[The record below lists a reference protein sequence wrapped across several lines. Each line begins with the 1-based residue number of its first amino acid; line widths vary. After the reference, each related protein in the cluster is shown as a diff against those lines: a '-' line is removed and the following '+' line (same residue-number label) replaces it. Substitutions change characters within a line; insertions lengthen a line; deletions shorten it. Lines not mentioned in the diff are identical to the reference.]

1 MPNVIREDVVQVSFR
16 SDGVSDMLRG
26 EDALSQIQVSA
37 RSAGRA
43 LSQTEGDVN
52 AAGTALSQLRTDAR
66 TADSAL
72 SQVENGADNAGNA
85 LSHIRNDANEAGTA
99 LSQMRSD
106 TRSADSALS
115 QVERGAE
122 ETGTALTQLRS
133 DVNDAG
139 AALSQMQGDARN
151 ASTGFSNLTEEMNQF
166 ADALERIRQSQEN
179 SGKNGFEKATDALK
193 NALSSLLAIFS
204 ARALLQ
210 NVAEYTQAL
219 NKLEAQTGATASEME
234 SMGEAVK
241 TIYTSGIGESLGEVA
256 DTAALVN
263 QQFKDLDT
271 DTMQNI
277 TQSAMTM
284 ADTFGTDVNETLRG
298 VNALMVNMGL
308 TAEEAFDYIAKG
320 TQNGL
325 DKSGELSDNI
335 AEYSQL
341 WAQAGFSAEEMFTV
355 LQNGLDS
362 GAYNL
367 DKVNDFVKEFTISLS
382 DGRIEE
388 NIESFSDRTQTLF
401 AQWQNGTASQ
411 KDVFQ
416 SVINDLSTMTNQQEA
431 LTLASTVWSAL
442 GEDNAM
448 QVITSLNN
456 VNDTYNDVK
465 GTMESIN
472 DIRYADIG
480 TSFEQLKRSASGL
493 LTETLTPAVT
503 GLNGLL
509 SAGLESLTAFASE
522 HAALAQ
528 GMAVAATAAGVLTVG
543 LIAVSGAIGVVKT
556 ALDALNV
563 SSGGVLKVVGL
574 VVAGV
579 SVLAGV
585 FAGLH
590 AAMADDEVEDYA
602 GTLSECRTE
611 IEQTELALKKARER
625 YGENSAAVKSLESD
639 LELLNAQYE
648 KGGGAVAEYAETA
661 TNAAAKLDELAG
673 SERAAMEELDATN
686 TSGYVAISMLEALS
700 DKANLTNADLD
711 LMSTYAN
718 YLNDT
723 FDCNIQ
729 VNYDTGKL
737 TGFDPQVIAT
747 QIASMYKEKKIS
759 IAMEAISGV
768 DFVDNYKAISDAYED
783 AAQEY
788 QNTLN
793 EYQKDAD
800 AAYQEFI
807 KASDAYANESGSL
820 SAMTAARQK
829 WEGLQKPIDD
839 AAESL
844 DTCKAKLDD
853 ADATLKEN
861 CDMIDASGDLYE
873 IMKENI
879 TETSDALSEYGDAN
893 EVLSETEQGVAAA
906 QDTIDSYSSTLQ
918 ELCIAYDEARTAA
931 LESIQ
936 SQFNLWDEVEAVA
949 ATSTDSL
956 MQSIQ
961 SQTDYWTQYNDSLS
975 TLQERSAA
983 IPGLADMLLELNDGS
998 AEAASALAGL
1008 AGASDTELQ
1017 NVVTAFLNLQQ
1028 QEQDT
1033 SDTMGDVA
1041 TQFSTKTGEMKS
1053 DMEDL
1058 ATSADMSAQFGSAAT
1073 STINAYFDSMMGV
1086 INDRRGEVESALAS
1100 LSSAI
1105 SSASSA
1111 SSGLFSPIS
1120 LPGHAS
1126 GTTDAE
1132 DVFVAGERGAE
1143 LVIGKQGSTVFPAS
1157 ETEKI
1162 IRAVQEYTD
1171 LSGGYQS
1178 EQSASYR
1185 YDSQMT
1191 TMLAPTFQLYLSGG
1205 MSGSNQRQAKQWM
1218 QQIVEEMFA
1227 GVLRTNPPVYTI

>member
-1 MPNVIREDVVQVSFR
+1 MPNVIREDLVQVSFR
-16 SDGVSDMLRG
+16 SDGVQDILQGKTAIKQLEEKAESASDAFASATKSSKKFGEESSESARKSKQRFEELGEEWDKSKETLAEWTERINTAGHRAENLQKMLGKDLFRNLDDDALLDIG
-26 EDALSQIQVSA
+26 ESAEKSESAVDDLTESANVLADALS
-37 RSAGRA
+37 
-43 LSQTEGDVN
+43 
-52 AAGTALSQLRTDAR
+52 
-66 TADSAL
+66 
-72 SQVENGADNAGNA
+72 
-85 LSHIRNDANEAGTA
+85 
-99 LSQMRSD
+99 
-106 TRSADSALS
+106 
-115 QVERGAE
+115 
-122 ETGTALTQLRS
+122 
-133 DVNDAG
+133 G
-139 AALSQMQGDARN
+139 AAA
-151 ASTGFSNLTEEMNQF
+151 AFSV
-166 ADALERIRQSQEN
+166 
-179 SGKNGFEKATDALK
+179 GV
-193 NALSSLLAIFS
+193 
-204 ARALLQ
+204 LLQ
-210 NVAEYTQAL
+210 NVSETQQAL
-219 NKLEAQTGATASEME
+219 NKLQAQTGANASEME

-271 DTMQNI
+271 GTMQNI

-308 TAEEAFDYIAKG
+308 TAEEAFDYIVKG

-325 DKSGELSDNI
+325 DKSGELADNI

-341 WAQAGFSAEEMFTV
+341 WAQAGFSAEEMFTI

-382 DGRIEE
+382 DGRMEE
-388 NIESFSDRTQTLF
+388 NIESFSERTQTLF

-411 KDVFQ
+411 KEVFQ
-416 SVINDLSTMTNQQEA
+416 SVINDLSTMINQQEA

-456 VNDTYNDVK
+456 VNDTYQDVK

-503 GLNGLL
+503 SLNGLL
-509 SAGLESLTAFASE
+509 STGLESLTAFASE
-522 HAALAQ
+522 HEALAQ

-563 SSGGVLKVVGL
+563 SSGGVLKIVGL

-579 SVLAGV
+579 SVLSGV

-590 AAMADDEVEDYA
+590 AAMADDEAEVEDYA
-602 GTLSECRTE
+602 GTLTECRTE
-611 IEQTELALKKARER
+611 IEQTELALSKAKER

-648 KGGGAVAEYAETA
+648 KGGGDLGEMQQRVDETA
-661 TNAAAKLDELAG
+661 ESFRQMAQAQQETMDSIDRTEI
-673 SERAAMEELDATN
+673 
-686 TSGYVAISMLEALS
+686 SGLQAVSMLEALS
-700 DKANLTNADLD
+700 QKSELTSADLD
-711 LMSTYAN
+711 AMGKYAD

-723 FDCNIQ
+723 FQCNI
-729 VNYDTGKL
+729 VVDYDTGAL
-737 TGFDPQVIAT
+737 TGFDPENIVSQIRTVQDAARADAAMTYITGADFTNQYLDAAEQYIESGNLLKSKQKELDQLLKTAWTDANGDTHYGSLDSWNEADARVKELTHDVEAAT
-747 QIASMYKEKKIS
+747 TVYHDNQAVLADANADLEEQGKLAGLEE
-759 IAMEAISGV
+759 EAISALA
-768 DFVDNYKAISDAYED
+768 DSLMD
-783 AAQEY
+783 AARSGEDTASSVE
-788 QNTLN
+788 NT
-793 EYQKDAD
+793 
-800 AAYQEFI
+800 
-807 KASDAYANESGSL
+807 NES
-820 SAMTAARQK
+820 
-829 WEGLQKPIDD
+829 
-839 AAESL
+839 
-844 DTCKAKLDD
+844 
-853 ADATLKEN
+853 
-861 CDMIDASGDLYE
+861 
-873 IMKENI
+873 
-879 TETSDALSEYGDAN
+879 
-893 EVLSETEQGVAAA
+893 LSETEQGVAAA

-1086 INDRRGEVESALAS
+1086 INDQRGEVESALAS

>member
-16 SDGVSDMLRG
+16 SDGVQDILQGKTALKQLEEKAESASDAFASATKSSKKFGEESSESARKSKQSFEELGEEWDKSKETLAEWTERINTAGHRAENLQKMLGKDLFRNLDDDALLDIG
-26 EDALSQIQVSA
+26 ESAEKSESAVDDLTESANVLADALS
-37 RSAGRA
+37 
-43 LSQTEGDVN
+43 
-52 AAGTALSQLRTDAR
+52 
-66 TADSAL
+66 
-72 SQVENGADNAGNA
+72 
-85 LSHIRNDANEAGTA
+85 
-99 LSQMRSD
+99 
-106 TRSADSALS
+106 
-115 QVERGAE
+115 
-122 ETGTALTQLRS
+122 
-133 DVNDAG
+133 G
-139 AALSQMQGDARN
+139 AAA
-151 ASTGFSNLTEEMNQF
+151 AFSV
-166 ADALERIRQSQEN
+166 
-179 SGKNGFEKATDALK
+179 GV
-193 NALSSLLAIFS
+193 
-204 ARALLQ
+204 LLQ
-210 NVAEYTQAL
+210 NVSETQQAL
-219 NKLEAQTGATASEME
+219 NKLQAQTGANASEME

-241 TIYTSGIGESLGEVA
+241 TIYTSGIGESLGVVA

-263 QQFKDLDT
+263 QQFQDLDT
-271 DTMQNI
+271 DTMQSI
-277 TQSAMTM
+277 TQNAMTM

-308 TAEEAFDYIAKG
+308 SAEEAFDYIAKG

-341 WAQAGFSAEEMFTV
+341 WAQAGFSAEEMFTI

-382 DGRIEE
+382 DGRMEE
-388 NIESFSDRTQTLF
+388 NIENFSDRTQTLF

-411 KDVFQ
+411 KEVFQ

-503 GLNGLL
+503 SLNGLL
-509 SAGLESLTAFASE
+509 STGLESLTAFASE
-522 HAALAQ
+522 HAALAH
-528 GMAVAATAAGVLTVG
+528 GMTVAATAAGVLTVG

-563 SSGGVLKVVGL
+563 SSGGVLKIIGL
-574 VVAGV
+574 VVTGV
-579 SVLAGV
+579 SALIGI

-590 AAMADDEVEDYA
+590 AAMADDEAEVEDYA
-602 GTLSECRTE
+602 GTLTECRTE
-611 IEQTELALKKARER
+611 IEQTELALKKAKER
-625 YGENSAAVKSLESD
+625 YGENSAVVKSLESD

-661 TNAAAKLDELAG
+661 TNAATKLDELAE
-673 SERAAMEELDATN
+673 SERAAMEKLDATN

-700 DKANLTNADLD
+700 DKANLTNADLN

-729 VNYDTGKL
+729 VNYDTGEL
-737 TGFDPQVIAT
+737 TGFDPQVIST

-759 IAMEAISGV
+759 IAMETISSV
-768 DFVDNYKAISDAYED
+768 DFVDNYKAISGAYEE

-788 QNTLN
+788 QNALN

-800 AAYQEFI
+800 DAYQEFI
-807 KASDAYANESGSL
+807 KSSDAYANESGSL

-829 WEGLQKPIDD
+829 WKDLQKPIDD

-844 DTCKAKLDD
+844 NTCKAKLDD
-853 ADATLKEN
+853 ADVTLKEN
-861 CDMIDASGDLYE
+861 CDMIDASGELYE

-906 QDTIDSYSSTLQ
+906 QDAIDSYSGTLQ

-949 ATSTDSL
+949 
-956 MQSIQ
+956 
-961 SQTDYWTQYNDSLS
+961 
-975 TLQERSAA
+975 
-983 IPGLADMLLELNDGS
+983 
-998 AEAASALAGL
+998 
-1008 AGASDTELQ
+1008 
-1017 NVVTAFLNLQQ
+1017 
-1028 QEQDT
+1028 
-1033 SDTMGDVA
+1033 
-1041 TQFSTKTGEMKS
+1041 
-1053 DMEDL
+1053 
-1058 ATSADMSAQFGSAAT
+1058 
-1073 STINAYFDSMMGV
+1073 
-1086 INDRRGEVESALAS
+1086 
-1100 LSSAI
+1100 
-1105 SSASSA
+1105 
-1111 SSGLFSPIS
+1111 
-1120 LPGHAS
+1120 
-1126 GTTDAE
+1126 
-1132 DVFVAGERGAE
+1132 
-1143 LVIGKQGSTVFPAS
+1143 
-1157 ETEKI
+1157 
-1162 IRAVQEYTD
+1162 
-1171 LSGGYQS
+1171 
-1178 EQSASYR
+1178 
-1185 YDSQMT
+1185 
-1191 TMLAPTFQLYLSGG
+1191 
-1205 MSGSNQRQAKQWM
+1205 
-1218 QQIVEEMFA
+1218 
-1227 GVLRTNPPVYTI
+1227 

>member
-16 SDGVSDMLRG
+16 SDGVQDILQGKTALKQLEEKAESASDAFASATKSSKKFGEESSESARKSKQSFEELGEEWDKSKETLAEWTERINTAGHRAENLQKMLGKDFFRNLDDDALLDIG
-26 EDALSQIQVSA
+26 ESAEKSESAVDDLTESANVLADALS
-37 RSAGRA
+37 
-43 LSQTEGDVN
+43 
-52 AAGTALSQLRTDAR
+52 
-66 TADSAL
+66 
-72 SQVENGADNAGNA
+72 
-85 LSHIRNDANEAGTA
+85 
-99 LSQMRSD
+99 
-106 TRSADSALS
+106 
-115 QVERGAE
+115 
-122 ETGTALTQLRS
+122 
-133 DVNDAG
+133 G
-139 AALSQMQGDARN
+139 AAA
-151 ASTGFSNLTEEMNQF
+151 AFSV
-166 ADALERIRQSQEN
+166 
-179 SGKNGFEKATDALK
+179 GV
-193 NALSSLLAIFS
+193 
-204 ARALLQ
+204 LLQ
-210 NVAEYTQAL
+210 NVSETQQAL
-219 NKLEAQTGATASEME
+219 NKLQAQTGANASEME

-263 QQFKDLDT
+263 QQFQDLDT
-271 DTMQNI
+271 DTMQSI
-277 TQSAMTM
+277 TQNAMTM

-308 TAEEAFDYIAKG
+308 SVEEAFDYIAKG

-325 DKSGELSDNI
+325 DKSNELSDNI

-341 WAQAGFSAEEMFTV
+341 WAQAGFSAEEMFTI

-382 DGRIEE
+382 DGRMEE
-388 NIESFSDRTQTLF
+388 NIESFSERTQTLF

-411 KDVFQ
+411 KEVFQ

-503 GLNGLL
+503 SLNGLL
-509 SAGLESLTAFASE
+509 STGLESLTAFASE

-528 GMAVAATAAGVLTVG
+528 GMTVAATAAGVLTVG

-563 SSGGVLKVVGL
+563 STGGVVKIIGL
-574 VVAGV
+574 VVTGASALIGI
-579 SVLAGV
+579 

-590 AAMADDEVEDYA
+590 AAMADDEAEVEDYA
-602 GTLSECRTE
+602 GTLTECRAE
-611 IEQTELALKKARER
+611 IEQTELALKKAKER
-625 YGENSAAVKSLESD
+625 YGENSATVKSLESD

-648 KGGGAVAEYAETA
+648 KGGGDLGEMQQRVDETA
-661 TNAAAKLDELAG
+661 KSFRQMAQAQQETMDSIDRTEI
-673 SERAAMEELDATN
+673 
-686 TSGYVAISMLEALS
+686 SGLQAVSMLEALS
-700 DKANLTNADLD
+700 QKSELTSADLD
-711 LMSTYAN
+711 AMGKYAD

-723 FDCNIQ
+723 FQCNI
-729 VNYDTGKL
+729 VVDYDTGEL
-737 TGFDPQVIAT
+737 TGFDPENIVS
-747 QIASMYKEKKIS
+747 QIRSMQ
-759 IAMEAISGV
+759 
-768 DFVDNYKAISDAYED
+768 D
-783 AAQEY
+783 AARSEEAMSY
-788 QNTLN
+788 IIGSDFTNSYL
-793 EYQKDAD
+793 D
-800 AAYQEFI
+800 AASEYVESEQKLRYMRIEYEQLLKTGREDFDGHIYYADDNRVAELESEI
-807 KASDAYANESGSL
+807 KEWTATVDENKSVLEEQSAALEENGKIAGLDAKTIRELEDSLMDTARAGEDTASSVENTNES
-820 SAMTAARQK
+820 
-829 WEGLQKPIDD
+829 
-839 AAESL
+839 
-844 DTCKAKLDD
+844 
-853 ADATLKEN
+853 
-861 CDMIDASGDLYE
+861 
-873 IMKENI
+873 
-879 TETSDALSEYGDAN
+879 
-893 EVLSETEQGVAAA
+893 LSETEQGVAAA
-906 QDTIDSYSSTLQ
+906 QDAIDSYSGTLQ

-936 SQFNLWDEVEAVA
+936 SQFNLWDEVESVA

-961 SQTDYWTQYNDSLS
+961 SQTDYWTQYNDNLS

-998 AEAASALAGL
+998 AEAAAALAGL

-1058 ATSADMSAQFGSAAT
+1058 ATSADMSEQFGSAAT

-1111 SSGLFSPIS
+1111 SSGLFSPVS

-1126 GTTDAE
+1126 GTTNAE
-1132 DVFVAGERGAE
+1132 DIFVAGEQGAE

-1162 IRAVQEYTD
+1162 IRAVQEYAD
-1171 LSGGYQS
+1171 LSGGYQP
-1178 EQSASYR
+1178 EQSTSYR

>member
-16 SDGVSDMLRG
+16 SDGVKDMLRG
-26 EDALSQIQVSA
+26 EDALSQIQISA

-43 LSQTEGDVN
+43 LSKTEGNVN
-52 AAGTALSQLRTDAR
+52 SAGAAFSQFRT
-66 TADSAL
+66 
-72 SQVENGADNAGNA
+72 
-85 LSHIRNDANEAGTA
+85 
-99 LSQMRSD
+99 D

-115 QVERGAE
+115 QVEHGVE

-133 DVNDAG
+133 DANGAG
-139 AALSQMQGDARN
+139 AALSQMQDDARN
-151 ASTGFSNLTEEMNQF
+151 ASTGFSNLTEEINQF
-166 ADALERIRQSQEN
+166 ADALEKLRQSQE
-179 SGKNGFEKATDALK
+179 SGENNGFEKATEALK

-263 QQFKDLDT
+263 QQFQDLDT
-271 DTMQNI
+271 DTMQSI
-277 TQSAMTM
+277 TQNAMTM

-308 TAEEAFDYIAKG
+308 SAEEAFDYIAKG

-325 DKSGELSDNI
+325 DKSNELSDNI
-335 AEYSQL
+335 AEYSQM
-341 WAQAGFSAEEMFTV
+341 WAQAGFSAEEMFTI

-382 DGRIEE
+382 DGRMEE
-388 NIESFSDRTQTLF
+388 NIESFSERTQTLF

-411 KDVFQ
+411 KEVFQ

-503 GLNGLL
+503 SLNGLL
-509 SAGLESLTAFASE
+509 STGLESLTAFASE

-528 GMAVAATAAGVLTVG
+528 GMTVAATAAGVLTVG

-556 ALDALNV
+556 AFDALNV
-563 SSGGVLKVVGL
+563 STGGVLKIIGL
-574 VVAGV
+574 VVTGV
-579 SVLAGV
+579 SALIGI

-590 AAMADDEVEDYA
+590 AAMADDEAEVEDYA
-602 GTLSECRTE
+602 GTLTECRAE
-611 IEQTELALKKARER
+611 IEQTELALKKAKER
-625 YGENSAAVKSLESD
+625 YGENSATVKSLESD

-648 KGGGAVAEYAETA
+648 KGGGDLGEMQQRVDETA
-661 TNAAAKLDELAG
+661 ESFRQMAQAQQETMDSIDRTEI
-673 SERAAMEELDATN
+673 
-686 TSGYVAISMLEALS
+686 SGLQAVSMLEALS
-700 DKANLTNADLD
+700 QKSELTSADLD
-711 LMSTYAN
+711 AMGKYAD

-723 FDCNIQ
+723 FQCNI
-729 VNYDTGKL
+729 VVDYDTGEL
-737 TGFDPQVIAT
+737 TGFDPENIVSQIRTVQDAARADAAMTYITGADFTNQYLDAAEQYIESGNVLKNKQIELDQLLKTAWTDANGDTHYGSLDSWNEADARVKELTHDVEAAT
-747 QIASMYKEKKIS
+747 TVYHDNQEALATATADLEEQGKLAGLDE
-759 IAMEAISGV
+759 EAISALA
-768 DFVDNYKAISDAYED
+768 DSLMD
-783 AAQEY
+783 AARSGEDTASSVE
-788 QNTLN
+788 NT
-793 EYQKDAD
+793 
-800 AAYQEFI
+800 
-807 KASDAYANESGSL
+807 NES
-820 SAMTAARQK
+820 
-829 WEGLQKPIDD
+829 
-839 AAESL
+839 
-844 DTCKAKLDD
+844 
-853 ADATLKEN
+853 
-861 CDMIDASGDLYE
+861 
-873 IMKENI
+873 
-879 TETSDALSEYGDAN
+879 
-893 EVLSETEQGVAAA
+893 LSETEQGVAAA
-906 QDTIDSYSSTLQ
+906 QDAIDSYSGTLQ

-961 SQTDYWTQYNDSLS
+961 SQTDYWTQYNDNLS

-998 AEAASALAGL
+998 AEAAAALAGL

-1041 TQFSTKTGEMKS
+1041 TQFSTKTGEMKN

-1058 ATSADMSAQFGSAAT
+1058 ATSADMSEQFGSAAT

-1086 INDRRGEVESALAS
+1086 ISSRRGEVESALAS

-1126 GTTDAE
+1126 GTTNAE
-1132 DVFVAGERGAE
+1132 DIFVAGEQGAE

-1162 IRAVQEYTD
+1162 IRAVQEYAD
-1171 LSGGYQS
+1171 LSGGYQP
-1178 EQSASYR
+1178 EQSTSYR

>member
-16 SDGVSDMLRG
+16 SDGVQDILQGKTALKQLEEKAESASDAFASATKSSKKFGEESSESARKSKQRFEELGEEWDKSKETLAEWTERINTAGHRAENLQKMLGKDLFRNLDDDALLDIG
-26 EDALSQIQVSA
+26 ENAEKSESAVDDLTESANVLADALS
-37 RSAGRA
+37 
-43 LSQTEGDVN
+43 
-52 AAGTALSQLRTDAR
+52 
-66 TADSAL
+66 
-72 SQVENGADNAGNA
+72 
-85 LSHIRNDANEAGTA
+85 
-99 LSQMRSD
+99 
-106 TRSADSALS
+106 
-115 QVERGAE
+115 
-122 ETGTALTQLRS
+122 
-133 DVNDAG
+133 G
-139 AALSQMQGDARN
+139 AAA
-151 ASTGFSNLTEEMNQF
+151 AFSV
-166 ADALERIRQSQEN
+166 
-179 SGKNGFEKATDALK
+179 GV
-193 NALSSLLAIFS
+193 
-204 ARALLQ
+204 LLQ
-210 NVAEYTQAL
+210 NVSETQQAL
-219 NKLEAQTGATASEME
+219 NKLQAQTGANASEME

-263 QQFKDLDT
+263 QQFQDLDT
-271 DTMQNI
+271 DTMQSI
-277 TQSAMTM
+277 TQNAMTM

-308 TAEEAFDYIAKG
+308 SAEEAFDYIAKG

-325 DKSGELSDNI
+325 DKSNELSDNI

-341 WAQAGFSAEEMFTV
+341 WAQAGFSAEEMFTI

-382 DGRIEE
+382 DGRMEE
-388 NIESFSDRTQTLF
+388 NIESFSERTQTLF

-411 KDVFQ
+411 KEVFQ

-503 GLNGLL
+503 SLNGLL
-509 SAGLESLTAFASE
+509 STGLESLTAFASE

-563 SSGGVLKVVGL
+563 STGGVLKIIGL
-574 VVAGV
+574 VVTGV
-579 SVLAGV
+579 SALIGI

-590 AAMADDEVEDYA
+590 AAMADDEAEVEDYA
-602 GTLSECRTE
+602 GTLTECRTE
-611 IEQTELALKKARER
+611 IEQTELALKKAKER
-625 YGENSAAVKSLESD
+625 YGENSATVKSLESD
-639 LELLNAQYE
+639 LELLHAQYE
-648 KGGGAVAEYAETA
+648 KGGGDLGEMQQRVDETA
-661 TNAAAKLDELAG
+661 ESFRQMAQAQQETMDSIDRTEI
-673 SERAAMEELDATN
+673 
-686 TSGYVAISMLEALS
+686 SGLQAVSMLESLS
-700 DKANLTNADLD
+700 QKSELTSADLD
-711 LMSTYAN
+711 AMGKYAD

-723 FDCNIQ
+723 FQCNI
-729 VNYDTGKL
+729 VVDYDTGAL
-737 TGFDPQVIAT
+737 TGFDPENIVSQIRTVQDAARADAAMTYITGADFTNQYLDAAEQYIESGNVLKNKQIELDQLLKTAWTDANGDTHYGSLDSWNEADARVKELTHDVEAAT
-747 QIASMYKEKKIS
+747 TVYHDNQAVLADANADLEEQGKLAGLEE
-759 IAMEAISGV
+759 EAISALADSLMDTARAG
-768 DFVDNYKAISDAYED
+768 ED
-783 AAQEY
+783 TVSSVE
-788 QNTLN
+788 NT
-793 EYQKDAD
+793 
-800 AAYQEFI
+800 
-807 KASDAYANESGSL
+807 NES
-820 SAMTAARQK
+820 
-829 WEGLQKPIDD
+829 
-839 AAESL
+839 
-844 DTCKAKLDD
+844 
-853 ADATLKEN
+853 
-861 CDMIDASGDLYE
+861 
-873 IMKENI
+873 
-879 TETSDALSEYGDAN
+879 
-893 EVLSETEQGVAAA
+893 LSETEQGVAAA
-906 QDTIDSYSSTLQ
+906 QDAIDSYSGTLQ

-936 SQFNLWDEVEAVA
+936 SQFNLWDEVESVA

-961 SQTDYWTQYNDSLS
+961 SQTDYWTQYNDNLS

-1162 IRAVQEYTD
+1162 IRAVQEYID

-1205 MSGSNQRQAKQWM
+1205 MNSGNQRQAKQWM
-1218 QQIVEEMFA
+1218 QQIVEEAFA
-1227 GVLRTNPPVYTI
+1227 GVLRTNPPIYTI

>member
-16 SDGVSDMLRG
+16 SDGVQDILQGKTALKQLEEKAESASDAFASATKSSKKFGEESSESARKSKQRFEELGEEWDKSKETLAEWTERINTAGHRAENLQKMLGKDLFRNLDDDALLDIG
-26 EDALSQIQVSA
+26 ENAEKSESAVDDLTESANVLADALS
-37 RSAGRA
+37 
-43 LSQTEGDVN
+43 
-52 AAGTALSQLRTDAR
+52 
-66 TADSAL
+66 
-72 SQVENGADNAGNA
+72 
-85 LSHIRNDANEAGTA
+85 
-99 LSQMRSD
+99 
-106 TRSADSALS
+106 
-115 QVERGAE
+115 
-122 ETGTALTQLRS
+122 
-133 DVNDAG
+133 G
-139 AALSQMQGDARN
+139 AAA
-151 ASTGFSNLTEEMNQF
+151 AFSV
-166 ADALERIRQSQEN
+166 
-179 SGKNGFEKATDALK
+179 GV
-193 NALSSLLAIFS
+193 
-204 ARALLQ
+204 LLQ
-210 NVAEYTQAL
+210 NVSETQQAL
-219 NKLEAQTGATASEME
+219 NKLQAQTGANASEME

-263 QQFKDLDT
+263 QQFQDLDT
-271 DTMQNI
+271 DTMQSI
-277 TQSAMTM
+277 TQNAMTM

-556 ALDALNV
+556 ALDALNI
-563 SSGGVLKVVGL
+563 SSGGVLKIIGL
-574 VVAGV
+574 VVTGV
-579 SVLAGV
+579 SALIGI

-590 AAMADDEVEDYA
+590 AAMADDEVEVADYA
-602 GTLSECRTE
+602 GTLSECRME
-611 IEQTELALKKARER
+611 IEQTELALSKAKER
-625 YGENSAAVKSLESD
+625 YGENSATVKSLESN
-639 LELLNAQYE
+639 LELLHAQYE
-648 KGGGAVAEYAETA
+648 KGGGDLGEMQQRVDETA
-661 TNAAAKLDELAG
+661 ESFRQMAQAQQETMDSIDRTEI
-673 SERAAMEELDATN
+673 
-686 TSGYVAISMLEALS
+686 SGLQAVSMLESLS
-700 DKANLTNADLD
+700 QKSELTSADLD
-711 LMSTYAN
+711 AMGKYAD

-723 FDCNIQ
+723 FQCNI
-729 VNYDTGKL
+729 VVDYDTGAL
-737 TGFDPQVIAT
+737 TGFDPENIVSQIRTVQDAARADAAMTYITGADFTNQYLDAAEQYIESGNVLKNKQIELDQLLKTAWTDANGDTHYGSLDSWNEADARVKELTHDVEAAT
-747 QIASMYKEKKIS
+747 TVYHDNQAVLADANADLEEQGKLAGLEE
-759 IAMEAISGV
+759 EAISALADSLMDTARAG
-768 DFVDNYKAISDAYED
+768 ED
-783 AAQEY
+783 TVSSVE
-788 QNTLN
+788 NT
-793 EYQKDAD
+793 
-800 AAYQEFI
+800 
-807 KASDAYANESGSL
+807 NES
-820 SAMTAARQK
+820 
-829 WEGLQKPIDD
+829 
-839 AAESL
+839 
-844 DTCKAKLDD
+844 
-853 ADATLKEN
+853 
-861 CDMIDASGDLYE
+861 
-873 IMKENI
+873 
-879 TETSDALSEYGDAN
+879 
-893 EVLSETEQGVAAA
+893 LSETEQGVAAA
-906 QDTIDSYSSTLQ
+906 QDAIDSYSGTLQ

-936 SQFNLWDEVEAVA
+936 SQFNLWDEVESVA

-961 SQTDYWTQYNDSLS
+961 SQTDYWTQYNDNLS

-1058 ATSADMSAQFGSAAT
+1058 ATSANMSSEFGAAAT
-1073 STINAYFDSMMGV
+1073 STINAYFDNMMGV
-1086 INDRRGEVESALAS
+1086 ISSRRGEVESALAS

-1126 GTTDAE
+1126 GTTNAE

-1171 LSGGYQS
+1171 LSGGYQP
-1178 EQSASYR
+1178 EQSTSYR
-1185 YDSQMT
+1185 YDSQIT
-1191 TMLAPTFQLYLSGG
+1191 TMLAPTFQLYLSGS
-1205 MSGSNQRQAKQWM
+1205 MNSGNQRQAKQWM
-1218 QQIVEEMFA
+1218 QQIVEEAFA

>member
-16 SDGVSDMLRG
+16 SDGVQDILQGKTALKQLEEKAESASDAFASATKSSKKFGEESSESARKSKQRFEELGEEWDKSKETLAEWTERINTAGHRAENLQKMLGKDLFRNLDDDALLDIG
-26 EDALSQIQVSA
+26 ENAEKSESAVDDLTESANVLADALS
-37 RSAGRA
+37 
-43 LSQTEGDVN
+43 
-52 AAGTALSQLRTDAR
+52 
-66 TADSAL
+66 
-72 SQVENGADNAGNA
+72 
-85 LSHIRNDANEAGTA
+85 
-99 LSQMRSD
+99 
-106 TRSADSALS
+106 
-115 QVERGAE
+115 
-122 ETGTALTQLRS
+122 
-133 DVNDAG
+133 G
-139 AALSQMQGDARN
+139 AAA
-151 ASTGFSNLTEEMNQF
+151 AFSV
-166 ADALERIRQSQEN
+166 
-179 SGKNGFEKATDALK
+179 GV
-193 NALSSLLAIFS
+193 
-204 ARALLQ
+204 LLQ
-210 NVAEYTQAL
+210 NVSETQQAL
-219 NKLEAQTGATASEME
+219 NKLQAQTGANASEME

-263 QQFKDLDT
+263 QQFQDLDT
-271 DTMQNI
+271 DTMQSI
-277 TQSAMTM
+277 TQNAMTM

-308 TAEEAFDYIAKG
+308 SAEEAFDYIAKG

-325 DKSGELSDNI
+325 DKSNELSDNI

-341 WAQAGFSAEEMFTV
+341 WAQAGFSAEEMFTI

-382 DGRIEE
+382 DGRMEE
-388 NIESFSDRTQTLF
+388 NIESFSERTQTLF

-411 KDVFQ
+411 KEVFQ

-503 GLNGLL
+503 SLNGLL
-509 SAGLESLTAFASE
+509 STGLESLTAFASE

-563 SSGGVLKVVGL
+563 STGGVLKIIGL
-574 VVAGV
+574 VVTGV
-579 SVLAGV
+579 SALIGI

-590 AAMADDEVEDYA
+590 AAMADDEAEVEDYA
-602 GTLSECRTE
+602 GTLTECRTE
-611 IEQTELALKKARER
+611 IEQTELALKKAKER
-625 YGENSAAVKSLESD
+625 YGENSATVKSLESD
-639 LELLNAQYE
+639 LELLHAQYE
-648 KGGGAVAEYAETA
+648 KGGGDLGEMQQRVDETA
-661 TNAAAKLDELAG
+661 ESFRQMAQAQQETMDSIDRTEI
-673 SERAAMEELDATN
+673 
-686 TSGYVAISMLEALS
+686 SGLQAVSMLESLS
-700 DKANLTNADLD
+700 QKSELTSADLD
-711 LMSTYAN
+711 AMGKYAD

-723 FDCNIQ
+723 FQCNI
-729 VNYDTGKL
+729 VVDYDTGAL
-737 TGFDPQVIAT
+737 TGFDPENIVSQIRTVQDAARADAAMTYITGADFTNQYLDAAEQYIESGNVLKNKQIELDQLLKTAWTDANGDTHYGSLDSWNEADARVKELTHDVEAAT
-747 QIASMYKEKKIS
+747 TVYHDNQAVLADANADLEEQGKLAGLEE
-759 IAMEAISGV
+759 EAISALADSLMDTARAG
-768 DFVDNYKAISDAYED
+768 ED
-783 AAQEY
+783 TVSSVE
-788 QNTLN
+788 NT
-793 EYQKDAD
+793 
-800 AAYQEFI
+800 
-807 KASDAYANESGSL
+807 NES
-820 SAMTAARQK
+820 
-829 WEGLQKPIDD
+829 
-839 AAESL
+839 
-844 DTCKAKLDD
+844 
-853 ADATLKEN
+853 
-861 CDMIDASGDLYE
+861 
-873 IMKENI
+873 
-879 TETSDALSEYGDAN
+879 
-893 EVLSETEQGVAAA
+893 LSETEQGVAAA
-906 QDTIDSYSSTLQ
+906 QDAIDSYSGTLQ

-936 SQFNLWDEVEAVA
+936 SQFNLWDEVESVA

-961 SQTDYWTQYNDSLS
+961 SQTDYWTQYNDNLS

-1058 ATSADMSAQFGSAAT
+1058 ATSANMSSEFGAAAT
-1073 STINAYFDSMMGV
+1073 STINAYFDNMMGV
-1086 INDRRGEVESALAS
+1086 ISSRRGEVESALAS

-1171 LSGGYQS
+1171 LSGGYQP
-1178 EQSASYR
+1178 EQSTSYR
-1185 YDSQMT
+1185 YDSQIT
-1191 TMLAPTFQLYLSGG
+1191 TMLAPTFQLYLSGS
-1205 MSGSNQRQAKQWM
+1205 MNSGNQRQAKQWM
-1218 QQIVEEMFA
+1218 QQIVEEAFA

>member
-16 SDGVSDMLRG
+16 SDGVQDILQGKTALKQLEEKAESASDAFASATKSSKKFGEESSESARKSKQRFEELGEEWDKSKETLAEWTERINTAGHRAENLQKMLGKDLFRNLDDDALLDIG
-26 EDALSQIQVSA
+26 ENAEKSESAVDDLTESANVLADALS
-37 RSAGRA
+37 
-43 LSQTEGDVN
+43 
-52 AAGTALSQLRTDAR
+52 
-66 TADSAL
+66 
-72 SQVENGADNAGNA
+72 
-85 LSHIRNDANEAGTA
+85 
-99 LSQMRSD
+99 
-106 TRSADSALS
+106 
-115 QVERGAE
+115 
-122 ETGTALTQLRS
+122 
-133 DVNDAG
+133 G
-139 AALSQMQGDARN
+139 AAA
-151 ASTGFSNLTEEMNQF
+151 AFSV
-166 ADALERIRQSQEN
+166 
-179 SGKNGFEKATDALK
+179 GV
-193 NALSSLLAIFS
+193 
-204 ARALLQ
+204 LLQ
-210 NVAEYTQAL
+210 NVSETQQAL
-219 NKLEAQTGATASEME
+219 NKLQAQTGANASEME

-263 QQFKDLDT
+263 QQFQDLDT
-271 DTMQNI
+271 DTMQSI
-277 TQSAMTM
+277 TQNAMTM

-556 ALDALNV
+556 ALDALNI
-563 SSGGVLKVVGL
+563 SSGGVLKIIGL
-574 VVAGV
+574 VVTGV
-579 SVLAGV
+579 SALIGI

-590 AAMADDEVEDYA
+590 AAMADDEVEVADYA
-602 GTLSECRTE
+602 GTLSECRME
-611 IEQTELALKKARER
+611 IEQTELALSKAKER
-625 YGENSAAVKSLESD
+625 YGENSAMVKSLESN
-639 LELLNAQYE
+639 LELLHAQYE
-648 KGGGAVAEYAETA
+648 KGGGDLGEMQQRVDETA
-661 TNAAAKLDELAG
+661 ESFRQMAQAQQETMDSIDRTEI
-673 SERAAMEELDATN
+673 
-686 TSGYVAISMLEALS
+686 SGLQAVSMLESLS
-700 DKANLTNADLD
+700 QKSELTSADLD
-711 LMSTYAN
+711 AMGKYAD

-723 FDCNIQ
+723 FQCNI
-729 VNYDTGKL
+729 VLDYDTGAL
-737 TGFDPQVIAT
+737 TGFDPENIVSQIRTVQDAARADAAMTYITGADFTNQYLDAAEQYIESGNVLKNKQIELDQLLKTAWTDANGDTHYGSLDSWNEADARVKELTHDVEAAT
-747 QIASMYKEKKIS
+747 TVYHDNQAVLADANADLEEQGKLAGLEE
-759 IAMEAISGV
+759 EAISALADSLMDTARAG
-768 DFVDNYKAISDAYED
+768 ED
-783 AAQEY
+783 TVSSVE
-788 QNTLN
+788 NT
-793 EYQKDAD
+793 
-800 AAYQEFI
+800 
-807 KASDAYANESGSL
+807 NES
-820 SAMTAARQK
+820 
-829 WEGLQKPIDD
+829 
-839 AAESL
+839 
-844 DTCKAKLDD
+844 
-853 ADATLKEN
+853 
-861 CDMIDASGDLYE
+861 
-873 IMKENI
+873 
-879 TETSDALSEYGDAN
+879 
-893 EVLSETEQGVAAA
+893 LSETEQGVAAA
-906 QDTIDSYSSTLQ
+906 QDAIDSYSGTLQ

-936 SQFNLWDEVEAVA
+936 SQFNLWDEVESVA

-961 SQTDYWTQYNDSLS
+961 SQTDYWTQYNDNLS

-1058 ATSADMSAQFGSAAT
+1058 ATSANMSSEFGAAAT
-1073 STINAYFDSMMGV
+1073 STINAYFDNMMGV
-1086 INDRRGEVESALAS
+1086 ISSRRGEVESALAS

-1171 LSGGYQS
+1171 LSGGYQP
-1178 EQSASYR
+1178 EQSTSYR
-1185 YDSQMT
+1185 YDSQIT
-1191 TMLAPTFQLYLSGG
+1191 TMLAPTFQLYLSGS
-1205 MSGSNQRQAKQWM
+1205 MNSGNQRQAKQWM
-1218 QQIVEEMFA
+1218 QQIVEEAFA

>member
-1 MPNVIREDVVQVSFR
+1 
-16 SDGVSDMLRG
+16 
-26 EDALSQIQVSA
+26 
-37 RSAGRA
+37 
-43 LSQTEGDVN
+43 
-52 AAGTALSQLRTDAR
+52 
-66 TADSAL
+66 
-72 SQVENGADNAGNA
+72 
-85 LSHIRNDANEAGTA
+85 
-99 LSQMRSD
+99 
-106 TRSADSALS
+106 
-115 QVERGAE
+115 
-122 ETGTALTQLRS
+122 
-133 DVNDAG
+133 
-139 AALSQMQGDARN
+139 
-151 ASTGFSNLTEEMNQF
+151 
-166 ADALERIRQSQEN
+166 
-179 SGKNGFEKATDALK
+179 
-193 NALSSLLAIFS
+193 
-204 ARALLQ
+204 
-210 NVAEYTQAL
+210 
-219 NKLEAQTGATASEME
+219 
-234 SMGEAVK
+234 
-241 TIYTSGIGESLGEVA
+241 
-256 DTAALVN
+256 
-263 QQFKDLDT
+263 
-271 DTMQNI
+271 
-277 TQSAMTM
+277 
-284 ADTFGTDVNETLRG
+284 
-298 VNALMVNMGL
+298 
-308 TAEEAFDYIAKG
+308 
-320 TQNGL
+320 
-325 DKSGELSDNI
+325 
-335 AEYSQL
+335 
-341 WAQAGFSAEEMFTV
+341 
-355 LQNGLDS
+355 
-362 GAYNL
+362 
-367 DKVNDFVKEFTISLS
+367 
-382 DGRIEE
+382 
-388 NIESFSDRTQTLF
+388 
-401 AQWQNGTASQ
+401 
-411 KDVFQ
+411 
-416 SVINDLSTMTNQQEA
+416 MTNQQEA

-503 GLNGLL
+503 RLNGLL

-528 GMAVAATAAGVLTVG
+528 GMAVAATATGVLTVG

-563 SSGGVLKVVGL
+563 SSGGVLKIIGL
-574 VVAGV
+574 VVTGV
-579 SVLAGV
+579 SALIGI

-590 AAMADDEVEDYA
+590 AAMADDEVEVADYA

-611 IEQTELALKKARER
+611 IEQTELALKKAKER
-625 YGENSAAVKSLESD
+625 YGENSATVKSLESD
-639 LELLNAQYE
+639 LELLHAQYE
-648 KGGGAVAEYAETA
+648 KGGGDLGEMQQRVDETA
-661 TNAAAKLDELAG
+661 ESFRQMAQAQQETMDSIDRTEI
-673 SERAAMEELDATN
+673 
-686 TSGYVAISMLEALS
+686 SGLQAVSMLESLS
-700 DKANLTNADLD
+700 QKSELTSADLD
-711 LMSTYAN
+711 AMGKYAD

-723 FDCNIQ
+723 FQCNI
-729 VNYDTGKL
+729 VVDYDTGAL
-737 TGFDPQVIAT
+737 TGFDPENIVSQIRTVQDAARADAAMTYITGADFTNQYLDAAEQYIESGNVLKNKQIELDQLLKTAWTDANGDTHYGSLDSWNEADARVKELTHDVEAAT
-747 QIASMYKEKKIS
+747 TVYHDNQAVLADANADLEEQGKLAGLEE
-759 IAMEAISGV
+759 EAISALADSLMDTARAG
-768 DFVDNYKAISDAYED
+768 ED
-783 AAQEY
+783 TVSSVE
-788 QNTLN
+788 NT
-793 EYQKDAD
+793 
-800 AAYQEFI
+800 
-807 KASDAYANESGSL
+807 NES
-820 SAMTAARQK
+820 
-829 WEGLQKPIDD
+829 
-839 AAESL
+839 
-844 DTCKAKLDD
+844 
-853 ADATLKEN
+853 
-861 CDMIDASGDLYE
+861 
-873 IMKENI
+873 
-879 TETSDALSEYGDAN
+879 
-893 EVLSETEQGVAAA
+893 LSETEQGVAAA
-906 QDTIDSYSSTLQ
+906 QDAIDSYSGTLQ

-936 SQFNLWDEVEAVA
+936 SQFNLWDEVESVA

-961 SQTDYWTQYNDSLS
+961 SQTDYWTQYNDNLS

-1058 ATSADMSAQFGSAAT
+1058 ATSANMSEQFGSAAT

-1086 INDRRGEVESALAS
+1086 ISSRRGEVESALAS

-1171 LSGGYQS
+1171 LSGGYQP
-1178 EQSASYR
+1178 EQSTSYR
-1185 YDSQMT
+1185 YDSQIT
-1191 TMLAPTFQLYLSGG
+1191 TMLAPTFQLYLSGS
-1205 MSGSNQRQAKQWM
+1205 MNSGNQRQAKQWM
-1218 QQIVEEMFA
+1218 QQIVEEAFA